1 MVDAAFSRRCLRG
14 TAALLVCV
22 LLLCACGRG
31 QDAAVSTAAPSDE
44 AASTTRAVDP
54 ATTVPSAGQTQSSDA
69 GSAKGTPSNT
79 QGNGAAQSGS
89 GCTSASAPT
98 TAAAAAQQPAAP
110 AADTVTLTVSFQ
122 TAVDYGIL
130 NDPAFAGVL
139 PASGYFLQNAAVEIE
154 AGESALDV
162 LKRTLRENNIVYS
175 IASSSG
181 YVRSIGGLSE
191 RDCGAQSGWLYRING
206 EFPNYS
212 SKYCELQA
220 GDVLEFL
227 YTCSPGDVGNVPF

>member
-1 MVDAAFSRRCLRG
+1 MTEA
-14 TAALLVCV
+14 
-22 LLLCACGRG
+22 
-31 QDAAVSTAAPSDE
+31 QD
-44 AASTTRAVDP
+44 
-54 ATTVPSAGQTQSSDA
+54 GQTQAAETGGAQVAPSSAQD
-69 GSAKGTPSNT
+69 
-79 QGNGAAQSGS
+79 NGAGNAN
-89 GCTSASAPT
+89 TAVPT
-98 TAAAAAQQPAAP
+98 TAAAAVQQPAEP

-139 PASGYFLQNAAVEIE
+139 PANGYFLQNAAVEIE

-162 LKRTLRENNIVYS
+162 LKRTLRANHIVYS

-181 YVRSIGGLSE
+181 YVRSIGGLAE

-206 EFPNYS
+206 EFMNYS
-212 SKYCELQA
+212 SKYCKLQA

-227 YTCSPGDVGNVPF
+227 YTCSPGDVGNIPF

>member
-1 MVDAAFSRRCLRG
+1 MCNAVSKRRILRG
-14 TAALLVCV
+14 VAALLVFV
-22 LLLCACGRG
+22 LLLCACGK
-31 QDAAVSTAAPSDE
+31 AENA
-44 AASTTRAVDP
+44 AAST
-54 ATTVPSAGQTQSSDA
+54 ATAEQTVTSAETQNTAAGTTEAQNVQTQAAETGGVQGSPSSAQDNGA
-69 GSAKGTPSNT
+69 GSANT
-79 QGNGAAQSGS
+79 AVP
-89 GCTSASAPT
+89 TT
-98 TAAAAAQQPAAP
+98 TAAAVQQPAEP
-110 AADTVTLTVSFQ
+110 AVDTITLTVSFQ

-139 PASGYFLQNAAVEIE
+139 PANGYFLQNAAVEIE

-162 LKRTLRENNIVYS
+162 LKRTLRANHIVYS

-206 EFPNYS
+206 EFMNYS
-212 SKYCELQA
+212 SKYCKLQA

-227 YTCSPGDVGNVPF
+227 YTCSPGDVGNIPF

>member
-1 MVDAAFSRRCLRG
+1 MRNAMRKQRILRG
-14 TAALLVCV
+14 FTAMLACV
-22 LLLCACGRG
+22 LLLSACGKA
-31 QDAAVSTAAPSDE
+31 DNAAV
-44 AASTTRAVDP
+44 
-54 ATTVPSAGQTQSSDA
+54 
-69 GSAKGTPSNT
+69 
-79 QGNGAAQSGS
+79 
-89 GCTSASAPT
+89 PT
-98 TAAAAAQQPAAP
+98 TAAGQTVTSAETQTITVGTTEAQNGRTQAAETGGVQGSPSSAQDNGAGSANTAVPTTTAAAVQQPAEP

-154 AGESALDV
+154 AGESASDV
-162 LKRTLRENNIVYS
+162 LKRTLRANHIVYS

-206 EFPNYS
+206 EFMNYS
-212 SKYCELQA
+212 SKYCKLQA

-227 YTCSPGDVGNVPF
+227 YTCSPGDVGNIPF

>member
-1 MVDAAFSRRCLRG
+1 MCNAVSKRRILRG
-14 TAALLVCV
+14 VAALLVFV
-22 LLLCACGRG
+22 LLLCACGKAEN
-31 QDAAVSTAAPSDE
+31 AA
-44 AASTTRAVDP
+44 
-54 ATTVPSAGQTQSSDA
+54 
-69 GSAKGTPSNT
+69 
-79 QGNGAAQSGS
+79 
-89 GCTSASAPT
+89 APT
-98 TAAAAAQQPAAP
+98 TAAEQTVTSAETQITAAGTTEAQNVQTQAAEAGGKQGTPSNAQDNGAGQSGTGNVTVSVPTTAAQQPAVP
-110 AADTVTLTVSFQ
+110 ANTVTLTVSFQ

-139 PASGYFLQNAAVEIE
+139 PASGYFLQNAAVEIK

-162 LKRTLRENNIVYS
+162 LKRTLRENDIVFS

-206 EFPNYS
+206 EFMNYS
-212 SKYCELQA
+212 SKYCKLQA

-227 YTCSPGDVGNVPF
+227 YTCSPGDVGNIPF

>member
-1 MVDAAFSRRCLRG
+1 MCNAVSKRRILRG
-14 TAALLVCV
+14 VAALLVFV
-22 LLLCACGRG
+22 LLLCACGK
-31 QDAAVSTAAPSDE
+31 AENS
-44 AASTTRAVDP
+44 AASTTAAEQTVTS
-54 ATTVPSAGQTQSSDA
+54 AETQTTAAGTTEAQNVQMQTTEA
-69 GSAKGTPSNT
+69 GGKQGTPSNA
-79 QGNGAAQSGS
+79 QDNGAGQSGTGNVTVS
-89 GCTSASAPT
+89 VPT
-98 TAAAAAQQPAAP
+98 TAAQQPAVP
-110 AADTVTLTVSFQ
+110 ANTVTLTVSFQ

-139 PASGYFLQNAAVEIE
+139 PASGYFLQNAAVEIK

-162 LKRTLRENNIVYS
+162 LKRTLRENDIVFS

-206 EFPNYS
+206 EFMNYS
-212 SKYCELQA
+212 SKYCKLQA

-227 YTCSPGDVGNVPF
+227 YTCSPGDVGNIPF